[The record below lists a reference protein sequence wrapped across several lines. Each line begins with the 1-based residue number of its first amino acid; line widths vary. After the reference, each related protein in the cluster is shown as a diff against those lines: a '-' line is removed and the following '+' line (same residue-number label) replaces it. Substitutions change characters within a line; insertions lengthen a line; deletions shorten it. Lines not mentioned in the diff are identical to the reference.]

1 MINRPWLCP
10 TVWEEAE
17 KEGLVP
23 VPLIKY
29 KGKIAASDDYHLE
42 MWGASDG
49 GVLYTANL
57 AVIEDNK
64 VTDFI
69 YGYRYTD
76 ADFLKYTLITK
87 NLDDYLRYSSF
98 DKPEAA

>member
-1 MINRPWLCP
+1 MIDRPWLCL
-10 TVWEEAE
+10 TVWEEAK

-29 KGKIAASDDYHLE
+29 KDKTAVTDEYHVE

-49 GVLYTANL
+49 GSLYKANL

-64 VTDFI
+64 VTEFI
-69 YGYRYTD
+69 YGHRYTD

-87 NLDDYLRYSSF
+87 NLYDYLRHSSF
-98 DKPEAA
+98 GKPEAA

>member
-1 MINRPWLCP
+1 MNNRPYLCP
-10 TVWEEAE
+10 TAWEEAK

-29 KGKIAASDDYHLE
+29 KDKTAVADEYHIE

-49 GVLYTANL
+49 GSLYKANL

-76 ADFLKYTLITK
+76 ADFIKWTLIPK
-87 NLDDYLRYSSF
+87 NLADYLRHSSF

>member
-1 MINRPWLCP
+1 MSIRPYLCH
-10 TVWEEAE
+10 TAWGEAE

-29 KGKIAASDDYHLE
+29 KDKTAVADEYHVE

-49 GVLYTANL
+49 GSLYKANL
-57 AVIEDNK
+57 AIIEDNK

-76 ADFLKYTLITK
+76 ADFLKWTLIAK
-87 NLDDYLRYSSF
+87 NLDDYLRLSSF
-98 DKPEAA
+98 DKPEVA